1 MSSATILTSPLL
13 ERLPWIEHGF
23 GTRHAPLSQDGMA
36 SLKQIHSAVVL
47 AAEGTGSAGEGDALV
62 TNQKNL
68 SLSVRT
74 ADCFPILLADVRR
87 RVVAAAHAGWRG
99 TAAEISVKTLN
110 KMTAEFGTEP
120 GDIYAAIGPGI
131 GQCCYEV
138 GDEVAR
144 HFSTQTGLKGPVR
157 LDLADIN
164 RRQLIEARVPESQ
177 IEIVGGCTQC
187 DPARFY
193 SYRRERLEPGR
204 MISYIR
210 VLA

>member
-1 MSSATILTSPLL
+1 MHPGTILVSPLL
-13 ERLPWIEHGF
+13 ETLPWIEHGF
-23 GTRHAPLSQDGMA
+23 GTRHAALSQDGMA
-36 SLKQIHSAVVL
+36 SLQQLHSAVVL
-47 AAEGTGSAGEGDALV
+47 AAEQTGSAGEGDALV

-74 ADCFPILLADVRR
+74 ADCFPILLADGGRKA
-87 RVVAAAHAGWRG
+87 VAAVHAGWRG
-99 TAAEISVKTLN
+99 TAAGISVKTLN
-110 KMTAEFGTEP
+110 RMTAEFGTEL

-138 GDEVAR
+138 GAEVALR
-144 HFSTQTGLKGPVR
+144 FGLEGITHI
-157 LDLADIN
+157 DLAEIN
-164 RRQLIEARVPESQ
+164 RRQLIEAGVPEHH

-210 VLA
+210 ALG